1 MGITLL
7 QSIITI
13 IQNTKKF
20 LKMLKMV
27 SQSNVI
33 GLLLEEL
40 KGVFYSR
47 TKASLTQG
55 TKNVS

>member
-20 LKMLKMV
+20 LKMFKMV

-40 KGVFYSR
+40 KGVSYSR